1 MSVIDEPRAV
11 RQTSVLVAAAI
22 GFTALVVAVCIAAPF
37 LPGLDP
43 DAQRLL
49 DARQGPTP
57 KYWLGTDELGRDIF
71 ARVIHGAAATIIGP
85 FIVALCA
92 ALIAVPLALVA
103 AARGG
108 LVESVIMRLADT
120 LLALPAILIIIVVV
134 GLFGGSYALAVT
146 VLIVLIIP
154 GGLRVIRSAAIG
166 QQSLPYLEAA
176 RLMGTKE
183 RRIMFV
189 HVLPNLVPT
198 IVATFLLDFVTALV
212 ALSSLAFLGLGAPPG
227 SSDWGTMLSENLRII
242 DMNAWAALMPAILL
256 ILTAYSATTIGDWLY
271 IRLGGPR
278 HGR

>member
-1 MSVIDEPRAV
+1 MTVVDQPRAV
-11 RQTSVLVAAAI
+11 RQTSVLVAIAF
-22 GFTALVVAVCIAAPF
+22 GFTALIVLVCIAAPF
-37 LPGLDP
+37 LSILDP

-49 DARQGPTP
+49 DARRGPSAEH
-57 KYWLGTDELGRDIF
+57 WLGTDELGRDIF
-71 ARVIHGAAATIIGP
+71 ARVIHGAVATILGP

-92 ALIAVPLALVA
+92 GLIAVPLALLA
-103 AARGG
+103 ASRGG
-108 LVESVIMRLADT
+108 IVESVIMRFADT

-134 GLFGGSYALAVT
+134 GLFGGSYALAVVVLV
-146 VLIVLIIP
+146 VLIVP

-176 RLMGTKE
+176 RLMGTRE
-183 RRIMFV
+183 WRVMFV

-227 SSDWGTMLSENLRII
+227 SADWGTMLSENLRII
-242 DMNAWAALMPAILL
+242 DTNAWASLAPAILL

-271 IRLGGPR
+271 TRLGGPR
-278 HGR
+278 HGS